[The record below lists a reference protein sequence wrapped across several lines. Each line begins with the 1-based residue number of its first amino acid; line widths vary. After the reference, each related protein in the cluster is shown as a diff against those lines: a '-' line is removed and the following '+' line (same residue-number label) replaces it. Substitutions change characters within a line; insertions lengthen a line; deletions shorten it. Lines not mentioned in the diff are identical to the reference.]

1 MLRADSPEV
10 GKRVLV
16 VIADMAP
23 FRDVEVTPETR
34 LREDLGFDSLSL
46 LELAA
51 ALEDEFGLPSSAY
64 LEDEIADYADDV
76 MRIVAEKLSEAE
88 N

>member
-1 MLRADSPEV
+1 
-10 GKRVLV
+10 VLV
-16 VIADMAP
+16 VVGDMAP

-51 ALEDEFGLPSSAY
+51 ALEDEFGLPGSAD
-64 LEDEIADYADDV
+64 LEDEIADCADDV
-76 MRIVAEKLSEAE
+76 IRIVREKLSEAE

>member
-1 MLRADSPEV
+1 MSSPDSPEV

-16 VIADMAP
+16 VIRDMAP

-51 ALEDEFGLPSSAY
+51 ALEDEFGLPGSAH